1 MRYLRYTLEK
11 SSGTAENGDLEDA
24 CPFQL
29 GFWGSMLTF
38 KGVHLVKWAGK

>member
-11 SSGTAENGDLEDA
+11 SSGTAENGDLEDE

-29 GFWGSMLTF
+29 GEFLGFHVNFQGCACW
-38 KGVHLVKWAGK
+38 